1 MNFICITFGC
11 KVNQYES
18 EAIAEKMSA
27 TGFNQVQDFK
37 IADVVVINSCSVTA
51 ASDSKVRKSIHKVR
65 RENPDAIIVLT
76 GCMVQVV
83 LDDICSEVDIVCGNA
98 KKLSLIQDIKK
109 FQKEHN
115 KITDIDDFTCETPFE
130 SMQIKKFGDKTRAFV
145 KIEDGCNR
153 FCSYCIIPYARGRV
167 RSKKLSDLQL
177 EIESLAESGYKEI
190 VLVGIDLSCYG
201 QDLGVNLCDAVELVC
216 GVNGIERVRLSSLEP
231 ECFTEET
238 IVRLS
243 RQEKL
248 CPHFHLSLQ
257 SGAEKTLKRMNR
269 HYTPNEYE
277 AIVKNIRNH
286 FKDAAI
292 TTDVM
297 VGFPGESEED
307 FTESVNFVK
316 KINFASV
323 HVFAY
328 SRRPGTRADIFPDQ
342 ISENVKHER
351 SKKLLAVVKKLKS
364 DFYDRQI
371 GKIEPV
377 LFEVQVSDGLY
388 VGHTKNYIPVHVK
401 SDINLHNQLVSV
413 KLTCNDGNVV
423 VGEILK

>member
-1 MNFICITFGC
+1 MNFTCITFGC

-18 EAIAEKMSA
+18 EAIAEKMNA
-27 TGFNQVQDFK
+27 EGFNQVQDFK
-37 IADVVVINSCSVTA
+37 ASDVVIINSCSVTA
-51 ASDSKVRKSIHKVR
+51 TSDSKVRKSIHRVR

-76 GCMVQVV
+76 GCMAQV
-83 LDDICSEVDIVCGNA
+83 LSDDVRSEVDIICGNT

-109 FQKEHN
+109 FQKEHH
-115 KITDIDDFTCETPFE
+115 KVTDIDDFESETPFE
-130 SMQIKKFGDKTRAFV
+130 SMQIKKFGERTRAFV
-145 KIEDGCNR
+145 KVEDGCNR

-167 RSKKLSDLQL
+167 RSKKLDDLKM
-177 EIESLAESGYKEI
+177 EIESLAASGYKEI
-190 VLVGIDLSCYG
+190 VLVGINLSCYG
-201 QDLGVNLCDAVELVC
+201 QDLGANLCDAVELVC
-216 GVNGIERVRLSSLEP
+216 AVNGIERVRLSSLEP

-238 IVRLS
+238 IERLA

-269 HYTPNEYE
+269 HYTPDEYE
-277 AIVKNIRNH
+277 TIVKNIRKH
-286 FKDAAI
+286 FMDAAI

-307 FTESVNFVK
+307 FAESVDFVK
-316 KINFASV
+316 KINFASA

-328 SRRPGTRADIFPDQ
+328 SRRPGTKADTFSDQ
-342 ISENVKHER
+342 VPEDIKHER

-364 DFYDRQI
+364 DFCDIQI
-371 GKIEPV
+371 GKVEPV
-377 LFEVQVSDGLY
+377 LFEVQVSDGVY
-388 VGHTKNYIPVHVK
+388 GGHTRNYIPVQVK
-401 SDINLHNQLVSV
+401 SDVDLHNRLISV
-413 KLTCNDGNVV
+413 KLTGRDGEVV